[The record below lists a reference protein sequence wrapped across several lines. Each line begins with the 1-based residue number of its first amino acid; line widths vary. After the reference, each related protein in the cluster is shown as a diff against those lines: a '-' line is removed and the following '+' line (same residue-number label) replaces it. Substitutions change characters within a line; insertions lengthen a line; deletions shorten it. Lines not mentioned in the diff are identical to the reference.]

1 MALLSAIL
9 GAIIRTDFPLSEIS
23 GLILRQSDHRGE
35 KETDMLSTPLPTVE
49 INPAAAPVAVVIWL
63 HGLGADGHDFEPIVP
78 QLRLPADLPVRFVF
92 PHAPEMSV
100 TAFGGQRARAWFDF
114 GPGGGA
120 DLPGLNKS
128 VRQIR
133 DLIQYEIDSGTP
145 AERILLAGFSQGG
158 VVAFHTALYYPK
170 RLAGILAL
178 STFLVEG
185 EGLVSGA
192 ADVSANAQIPIL
204 MCHGQQDVV
213 LPMALGKSALTTL
226 KSAGYTVEWREY
238 PMGHEVCLEEIQEIS
253 RWLQSVLAVH

>member
-1 MALLSAIL
+1 
-9 GAIIRTDFPLSEIS
+9 
-23 GLILRQSDHRGE
+23 
-35 KETDMLSTPLPTVE
+35 MLSTPLPTVE
-49 INPAAAPVAVVIWL
+49 INPPAAPVAVVIWL

-92 PHAPEMSV
+92 PHAPEMPV

-114 GPGGGA
+114 DPGGGA

-128 VRQIR
+128 VRQIG
-133 DLIQYEIDSGTP
+133 DLIQDEIDSGTP

-158 VVAFHTALYYPK
+158 VLAFHTALYYSK

-178 STFLVEG
+178 STFLADSESLG
-185 EGLVSGA
+185 SGKA
-192 ADVSANAQIPIL
+192 AVNAKIPIL

-213 LPMALGKSALTTL
+213 LPMALGKSAFTAL

-238 PMGHEVCLEEIQEIS
+238 PMGHEVCLEEIQDIS
-253 RWLQSVLAVH
+253 RWLQSVLALPA